1 VDDAVLAKLE
11 KNHTRADFEAA
22 VRLTRNA
29 GVALSPTFV
38 AFTPWTTVA
47 GYRDLLDTVERLDLV
62 DQVAPVQWGIRLL
75 ITQGSRLLELE
86 EISRLVTRFDPT
98 SLTYPWRH
106 PEPRVDALQQ
116 DIARRVGV
124 RAKGSRRAM
133 FEEIRSLVADE
144 RLHTAPLAARSTI
157 PYLDEPWYC

>member
-1 VDDAVLAKLE
+1 
-11 KNHTRADFEAA
+11 
-22 VRLTRNA
+22 
-29 GVALSPTFV
+29 
-38 AFTPWTTVA
+38 
-47 GYRDLLDTVERLDLV
+47 
-62 DQVAPVQWGIRLL
+62 
-75 ITQGSRLLELE
+75 
-86 EISRLVTRFDPT
+86 
-98 SLTYPWRH
+98 LTYPWRH